1 MNYNYYF
8 FFTVTENNT
17 IFIIK
22 ITSKICLSYIKLIK
36 TQAISSSPS
45 TTFLINVAHHKL
57 GKF

>member
-8 FFTVTENNT
+8 FFTVAENNT

-36 TQAISSSPS
+36 TQAISSSPFYHIS
-45 TTFLINVAHHKL
+45 NKRSSP
-57 GKF
+57 